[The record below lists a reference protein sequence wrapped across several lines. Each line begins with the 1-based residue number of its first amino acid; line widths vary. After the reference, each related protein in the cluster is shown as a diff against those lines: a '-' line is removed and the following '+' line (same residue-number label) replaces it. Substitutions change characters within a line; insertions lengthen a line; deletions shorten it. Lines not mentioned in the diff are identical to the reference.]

1 MKLKLFTLNPKTRL
15 VDIDKEWISTIKE
28 FREILKRDR
37 GSEGDHDGRMK
48 KQATREFTFLYHYC
62 DYGSKF
68 INYSEK
74 DKLHECL
81 INAELPTGT
90 DISKDELLSKAVMVY
105 KGLQTTA
112 SIKLLTE
119 LKEGVHTS
127 YRVVK
132 KIREPLEAKLDSINL
147 DEVIEQEGANGKT
160 IRIDPVEQ
168 ITKRLES
175 LLKISN
181 TLPDTLDAIEK
192 QEERVKLEMADDS
205 TIRGGYNKGVREDA
219 SPDTQGIA
227 GGLMSK
233 TS

>member
-48 KQATREFTFLYHYC
+48 KQATKEFTFLYHYC

-74 DKLHECL
+74 DKMHQCL
-81 INAELPTGT
+81 LNAELPTGL
-90 DISKDELLSKAVMVY
+90 DISKDELLSKAVFVY
-105 KGLQTTA
+105 KGLQNTA

-127 YRVVK
+127 YKVVK
-132 KIREPLEAKLDSINL
+132 KIRESLEAKLETIDL
-147 DEVIEQEGANGKT
+147 DEVIEQELGNGKT
-160 IRIDPVEQ
+160 VRIDPVEQ

-175 LLKISN
+175 LIKISN
-181 TLPDTLDAIEK
+181 VLPSTLDAIEQ

-219 SPDTQGIA
+219 SPDTGSIA
-227 GGLMSK
+227 GNLMSK
-233 TS
+233 TA